1 MPCGRVRS
9 HAIALADV
17 SVRFVP
23 PTANTHGDVAGQD
36 ADCCLSKLLSCEDG
50 TPCVHEEEPLSPAAT
65 TIVIP
70 SAAVAA
76 AWRLNG
82 VRAAVYGATVASQTL

>member
-1 MPCGRVRS
+1 MFEG
-9 HAIALADV
+9 V

-23 PTANTHGDVAGQD
+23 PTASTHGDVAGQE
-36 ADCCLSKLLSCEDG
+36 ADFCLSKLVSWEVG
-50 TPCVHEEEPLSPAAT
+50 TPCAHDEEPLSPAAT

-76 AWRLNG
+76 AWRLNS
-82 VRAAVYGATVASQTL
+82 VRAAVYGATLASHTP